1 MTAMQHQRLKTSNDR
16 PELRHGFRADSVA
29 RSRARRR
36 QEHVVRGDPPG
47 TEAEG
52 PRRPRRVRDDGGR
65 VPARCVLQL
74 RHEPAVLALSRQ
86 PLPTL
91 DRRKYALASGV
102 ARGAY
107 VLAEPS
113 GGTPDVILIA
123 SGSELSLAIE
133 AHEQLSAE
141 GIRSRVVPMPSWEIF
156 DHQTQ
161 EYRDSVLPPDVKA
174 RLAIE

>member
-1 MTAMQHQRLKTSNDR
+1 M
-16 PELRHGFRADSVA
+16 
-29 RSRARRR
+29 
-36 QEHVVRGDPPG
+36 
-47 TEAEG
+47 
-52 PRRPRRVRDDGGR
+52 
-65 VPARCVLQL
+65 
-74 RHEPAVLALSRQ
+74 LALSRQ

-91 DRRKYALASGV
+91 DRRKYAPASGV